1 MTQQA
6 KSALFRHEPDFS
18 RRQAL
23 RVLAGLTVG
32 ASCGLDSVL
41 RAAQANAGR
50 REFNVRNF
58 GAVGDGTTLD
68 TIPIQQAIDAA
79 AAVGGRVIVPGGR
92 TFLVGT
98 LQLKSGIDLHL
109 ADDTTL
115 RASMRAEDYVG
126 GAAVVAAVRNAQGRV
141 AGVEPAPAERAAS
154 VLTARGAVGLT
165 LSGTGRIDG
174 HSQDFMTHF
183 DEADEWWRPGPFR
196 PNLAFLIGCRELE
209 VRDLTFYHAPIRT
222 LHLVGCERVL
232 VDGIKIRNQLNVPNC
247 DGIDP
252 DHSRQ
257 VEIRNC
263 DVVCGDDAIVV
274 KAARAFANHG
284 EAANIHVH
292 DCVLETQDSGLK
304 IGTESTRTIHHVVF
318 ERCEIRSS
326 CRGLNIQLRD
336 EGDIHDIV
344 FRDIT
349 FKSRYHSDPWWG
361 RGEAIS
367 FTALPRNTGAP
378 IGTIRGVRVENVTGH
393 AENSVRISGSKESRI
408 QDVVFDNVAVTLN
421 RETKY
426 RGGLWDNRPTTSDY
440 STIEEHGNPGIHVRF
455 ADNVSLQRCR
465 IEWGPNRPDYF
476 THALEAHDVTG
487 LTFPGFT
494 SESAHPDRFAAV
506 SVE

>member
-1 MTQQA
+1 ML
-6 KSALFRHEPDFS
+6 KHDLS

-23 RVLAGLTVG
+23 ALLARLT
-32 ASCGLDSVL
+32 ATAACGLGPAMK
-41 RAAQANAGR
+41 AATKTGSAGR
-50 REFNVRNF
+50 REFNVRDF
-58 GAVGDGTTLD
+58 GAAGDGATLD
-68 TIPIQQAIDAA
+68 TRAIQRAIEAA

-98 LQLKSGIDLHL
+98 LELKSGIDFHL
-109 ADDTTL
+109 ADDATL
-115 RASMRAEDYVG
+115 RASTRPEDYIG
-126 GAAVVAAVRNAQGRV
+126 GTAVVAAVRDAQGRI

-154 VLTARGAVGLT
+154 VLTARDAVGLS

-174 HSQDFMTHF
+174 HSRDFMTHF
-183 DEADEWWRPGPFR
+183 DEVDEWWQPGPFR
-196 PNLAFLIGCRELE
+196 PSLAFLIGCRDLE
-209 VRDLTFYHAPIRT
+209 VRELTFQQAPIRT
-222 LHLVGCERVL
+222 LHIVGCEQVL
-232 VDGIKIRNQLNVPNC
+232 VDGVKIRNQLDAPNC

-252 DHSRQ
+252 DHSRH

-274 KAARAFANHG
+274 KAARAFAAHG
-284 EAANIHVH
+284 ESANIHVH
-292 DCVLETQDSGLK
+292 DCVVETQDSGLK
-304 IGTESTRTIHHVVF
+304 IGTESTHAIHHVRF

-336 EGDIHDIV
+336 EGDIHDII

-367 FTALPRNTGAP
+367 FTAVPRTTGAP
-378 IGTIRGVRVENVTGH
+378 LGKIRDVRVENVTGR
-393 AENSVRISGSKESRI
+393 AENSVRISGCKESRI
-408 QDVVFDNVAVTLN
+408 QDVSFDNVAVTLN

-426 RGGLWDNRPTTSDY
+426 RGGLWDNRPTTSTY
-440 STIEEHGNPGIHVRF
+440 PRIEEHGNPGIHVRY

-465 IEWGPNRPDYF
+465 IAWGANRPDYF

-487 LTFPGFT
+487 LKYPDFT
-494 SESAHPDRFAAV
+494 SESAHPERFAAV
-506 SVE
+506 AVK